1 MSNVLSADDSPQ
13 PPKVLTTPL
22 EISSNLRQLQES
34 HDPLIITFHERS
46 QRFQSYL
53 IEVDRENGSIK
64 LDEMIPRDGER
75 FLEAG
80 EPFKVEGFHDG
91 VRIAWECTG
100 TLSIKDSDGDRFY
113 TGDLPTEVVYHQR
126 RNAFRAALK
135 LTDLVSVVLG
145 GEKLKAPLDGKLLD
159 ISATGCKLRFEG
171 DITDRLQLGQV
182 YDRLIAAPLFG
193 NQPVSVELRYLHFE
207 EKLNITFAGLR
218 FHNISGPAARNV
230 ERFVYQLQR
239 EARRFDKD
247 DL

>member
-1 MSNVLSADDSPQ
+1 
-13 PPKVLTTPL
+13 VLTTPL

-135 LTDLVSVVLG
+135 LTDLVSVELG
-145 GEKLKAPLDGKLLD
+145 GEKLKSPIGGKLLD

>member
-1 MSNVLSADDSPQ
+1 VSNDDAPQ

-113 TGDLPTEVVYHQR
+113 SGDLPTEVVYHQR

-135 LTDLVSVVLG
+135 LTDLVSVELG
-145 GEKLKAPLDGKLLD
+145 GEKLKSPIGGKLLD

>member
-1 MSNVLSADDSPQ
+1 MPNDDAPQ

-53 IEVDRENGSIK
+53 IEVDRETNTLK
-64 LDEMIPRDGER
+64 FDEMIPRDGER
-75 FLEAG
+75 YLEAG
-80 EPFKVEGFHDG
+80 EPFRVEGFHDG
-91 VRIAWECTG
+91 VRIAWECAG
-100 TLSIKDSDGDRFY
+100 TLTIKDIEGDRFY
-113 TGDLPTEVVYHQR
+113 TGELPEEVVYHQR

-145 GEKLKAPLDGKLLD
+145 GEKLKAPIDGKLLD

-182 YDRLIAAPLFG
+182 YDRLVAAPLFG

>member
-1 MSNVLSADDSPQ
+1 MFNALSAEEATQ

-22 EISSNLRQLQES
+22 EISGNLRQLQDS

-53 IEVDRENGSIK
+53 VDVDRDSKMIA

-75 FLEAG
+75 FLLAG

-91 VRIAWECTG
+91 VRIAWESNGPLTIDESG
-100 TLSIKDSDGDRFY
+100 DGRCY
-113 TGDLPTEVVYHQR
+113 RGALPDEVVYHQR

-135 LTDLVSVVLG
+135 LAQLVDVDLG
-145 GEKLKAPLDGKLLD
+145 GEKLKSPVTGKLLD

-171 DITDRLQLGQV
+171 DITARLQLGQV
-182 YDRLIAAPLFG
+182 YDRFVAALPFG
-193 NQPVSVELRYLHFE
+193 SMTAPVELRYLHFE
-207 EKLNITFAGLR
+207 EKINTTFAGVR
-218 FHNISGPAARNV
+218 FHNISGLVQRQV

-247 DL
+247 DF